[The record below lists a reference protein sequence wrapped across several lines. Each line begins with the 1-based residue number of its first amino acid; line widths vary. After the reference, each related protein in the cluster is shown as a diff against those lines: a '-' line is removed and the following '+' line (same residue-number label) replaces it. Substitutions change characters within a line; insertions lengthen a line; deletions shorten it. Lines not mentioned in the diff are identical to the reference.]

1 MLYVALATEDELSEA
16 VGKRLLSEIE
26 YPVEASLLLR
36 RNGYGYLRSGV
47 RKWCELATQQPVVLL
62 TDLDRYVCP
71 LELIHDWFANVV
83 RPNRLIFR
91 IAVREIES
99 WLLADHDA
107 IRELFGQKGR
117 LPTDP
122 DALSDPKAKLL
133 ALAKNASKDVR
144 LDLIK
149 EEGAVAFQ
157 GIGYNARLTDFVS
170 NVWDPERAASRS
182 ASLKRTRE
190 RLQEFVERAYSA

>member
-16 VGKRLLSEIE
+16 VGKRLLSEIK

-36 RNGYGYLRSGV
+36 KNGYGYLRSGL
-47 RKWCELATQQPVVLL
+47 KKCCELAAQQPVVLL
-62 TDLDRYVCP
+62 TDLDRYACP
-71 LELIHDWFANVV
+71 LELIDDWFGNVV

-107 IRELFGQKGR
+107 IRGLVGQKGK

-122 DALSDPKAKLL
+122 DTLIDPKAKLL

-144 LDLIK
+144 LDLVK
-149 EEGAVAFQ
+149 EEGAVALQ

-170 NVWDPERAASRS
+170 SVWDPELAAGRS
-182 ASLKRTRE
+182 ASLRRTRE
-190 RLQEFVERAYSA
+190 RLQEFVVASGA

>member
-16 VGKRLLSEIE
+16 VGKRLLSEVE
-26 YPVEASLLLR
+26 YLVEASLLLR
-36 RNGYGYLRSGV
+36 RNGYGYLRSGLK
-47 RKWCELATQQPVVLL
+47 KWCEIASQQPVVLL

-71 LELIHDWFANVV
+71 SELIRDWFGNVV
-83 RPNRLIFR
+83 RPNGLIFR

-107 IRELFGQKGR
+107 IRELIGQRGR

-122 DALSDPKAKLL
+122 DALVDPKGKLL

-144 LDLIK
+144 LDLVK
-149 EEGAVAFQ
+149 EAGAIALQ

-170 NVWDPERAASRS
+170 NVWNPERAAGRS
-182 ASLKRTRE
+182 ASLRRARE
-190 RLQEFVERAYSA
+190 KLRDFAEVAYGA

>member
-1 MLYVALATEDELSEA
+1 MLYVALATEDGLSEA

-26 YPVEASLLLR
+26 YPVEVSLLLR
-36 RNGYGYLRSGV
+36 RNGYGYLRSGL

-71 LELIHDWFANVV
+71 LELMRDWFGDVV

-107 IRELFGQKGR
+107 MKQLIGQKGK

-144 LDLIK
+144 HDLIRAN
-149 EEGAVAFQ
+149 GVVASQ
-157 GIGYNARLTDFVS
+157 GIGYNARLTSFVS
-170 NVWDPERAASRS
+170 SVWNPERAASRS
-182 ASLKRTRE
+182 ASLGRTRA
-190 RLQEFVERAYSA
+190 RLREFVEVAYGA

>member
-1 MLYVALATEDELSEA
+1 MLYVALATEDGLSEA

-26 YPVEASLLLR
+26 YPVEVSLLLR
-36 RNGYGYLRSGV
+36 RNGYGYLRSGLT
-47 RKWCELATQQPVVLL
+47 KWCELATQQPVVLL

-71 LELIHDWFANVV
+71 LDLIRDWFGDVV

-107 IRELFGQKGR
+107 MKQLIGQKGK

-133 ALAKNASKDVR
+133 ALARNASKDVR
-144 LDLIK
+144 LDLIRA
-149 EEGAVAFQ
+149 EGVVASQ
-157 GIGYNARLTDFVS
+157 GVGYNARLTSFVS
-170 NVWDPERAASRS
+170 SVWNPERAASRS
-182 ASLKRTRE
+182 ASLRRARE
-190 RLQEFVERAYSA
+190 RLREFVEAAYGA